1 MDQIPYMNT
10 VNDRA
15 FVAQLPLVHNCHFRY
30 PAPTSFERKVYK
42 STFSRGTYIR
52 DGYISVKFFLRVMFK
67 FYNNWNDSK
76 CQNLILFNQFFNSN
90 FSLTNLKREIS
101 VLPRNFKRFCLKY
114 IWLIFIIYF
123 IHKEKVNLVYEM
135 SIQTENKSYKYY
147 MKILIETSIWNYL
160 FGII

>member
-1 MDQIPYMNT
+1 
-10 VNDRA
+10 
-15 FVAQLPLVHNCHFRY
+15 
-30 PAPTSFERKVYK
+30 
-42 STFSRGTYIR
+42 
-52 DGYISVKFFLRVMFK
+52 MFK

-101 VLPRNFKRFCLKY
+101 VLPRNFKHFCLKY

-123 IHKEKVNLVYEM
+123 IRKEKVNLVYEM

-147 MKILIETSIWNYL
+147 MKILIEASIWNYL
-160 FGII
+160 IPKFKNKEKLYQVTRFEDRIMIVSAQEG